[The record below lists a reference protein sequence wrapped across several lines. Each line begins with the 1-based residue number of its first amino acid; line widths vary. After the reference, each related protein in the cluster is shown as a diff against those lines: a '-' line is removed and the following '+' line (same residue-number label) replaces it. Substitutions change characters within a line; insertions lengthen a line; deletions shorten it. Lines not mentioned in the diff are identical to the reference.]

1 MINFKNIITTVAE
14 ATATTA
20 VSTAT
25 GAAVSV
31 TATCIVD
38 KITTGDYNIKEN
50 ATAAAINVATATV
63 VTAAVSTVAATV
75 TEIAEDIK
83 RKRSDKKLLNAV
95 KEQGIYID
103 ANGVC
108 HLAEPE
114 PESDSCNCCD

>member
-1 MINFKNIITTVAE
+1 MINFKNILKTVAE
-14 ATATTA
+14 ATTTTA
-20 VSTAT
+20 ASTTT

-31 TATCIVD
+31 VATCVVD

-50 ATAAAINVATATV
+50 ATAAAINVATATA

-83 RKRSDKKLLNAV
+83 RKRDDKKLLEAA

-108 HLAEPE
+108 HLAEP
-114 PESDSCNCCD
+114 DSCNCCD

>member
-1 MINFKNIITTVAE
+1 MINFKNILKTVAE
-14 ATATTA
+14 ATTTTA
-20 VSTAT
+20 VSTTT

-31 TATCIVD
+31 VATCVVD

-50 ATAAAINVATATV
+50 ATAAAINVATATA

-83 RKRSDKKLLNAV
+83 RKRDDKKLLEAA

-108 HLAEPE
+108 HLAEP
-114 PESDSCNCCD
+114 DSCKCCD